1 MTVKAD
7 QAGRSQRKTIGRLP
21 DEMAARAHELFPDS
35 DPKTSIALFA
45 LRALAQRVND
55 RTNAVLAPFGLNA
68 AKYNHLVVL
77 YMTPSHMLT
86 PSEISELIHTT
97 NSSVSAV
104 IDTLEADGLVK
115 RVPNPNDRRSM
126 VVRLTAKG
134 RRRIEEA
141 FPLRHR
147 DAEVGMSAL
156 NSAEREQFISLL
168 LRVSAAFD
176 NDQ

>member
-1 MTVKAD
+1 MTVKVD
-7 QAGRSQRKTIGRLP
+7 QIAARSQRKAIGRLP
-21 DEMAARAHELFPDS
+21 DEMMVRQTERFPGS
-35 DPKTSIALFA
+35 DPNVSIALFA

-55 RTNAVLAPFGLNA
+55 RANAVLAPLGLNS

-77 YMTPSHMLT
+77 YMTPSGMLT

-97 NSSVSAV
+97 NSSVSAM
-104 IDTLEADGLVK
+104 IDTLEHDGFVK
-115 RVPNPNDRRSM
+115 RTQNPHDRRSM

-156 NSAEREQFISLL
+156 DQREREVLASLL

-176 NDQ
+176 ND